1 MPPLHRIALMTQWT
15 EFDAGAERVALELAQ
30 RLKLPLTLI
39 VPLLTN
45 PELEVVAHELVAEAE
60 AATARSVAEFQ
71 ARARAA
77 GVAAEIRVR
86 RGDELWREVVDETR
100 VAQTD
105 LIVTRRRGRRGFFG
119 KLHVGE
125 MVRQIAAHAPCPL
138 MVVPRRATTPAQR
151 VLVAVDAEQDIGSA
165 GEPIAS
171 AAVLASML
179 GLPLEVVAVSPGNA
193 TDAGERWLQRAE
205 TIAYQSGLR
214 VERSVVHG
222 RLADAVASSLREG
235 PADLLALGID
245 AGNAQHGRLGDA
257 VEAIVGGSA
266 CATLLVRT
274 QARSS

>member
-1 MPPLHRIALMTQWT
+1 MTPLHRIALMTQWT

-45 PELEVVAHELVAEAE
+45 PELEVVAQDLVAEAE
-60 AATARSVAEFQ
+60 AATARSVDEFQ
-71 ARARAA
+71 ARARTA
-77 GVAAEIRVR
+77 GVTAEIRVR
-86 RGDELWREVVDETR
+86 RGDELWREVVDEAR
-100 VAQTD
+100 AAQAD
-105 LIVTRRRGRRGFFG
+105 LIVTRRRGHRSFFG

-151 VLVAVDAEQDIGSA
+151 VVVAVDAESDIGSA
-165 GEPIAS
+165 DEPIAS

-179 GLPLEVVAVSPGNA
+179 GLALEIVAVSSGNA
-193 TDAGERWLQRAE
+193 TADERWLQRAE
-205 TIAYQSGLR
+205 TLSDQWGLR
-214 VERSVVHG
+214 IERTVVRG
-222 RLADAVASSLREG
+222 RLTDAVASRLRER

-245 AGNAQHGRLGDA
+245 TDNARHGRLGDA
-257 VEAIVGGSA
+257 VEAIVGESA